1 MSESTTPNGGVEREE
16 LRRMVGWII
25 FLFLAALA
33 VIGAFIVTGVTDGGT
48 SSAPTTIAAEP
59 LVDLSRAAAVAGAAG
74 LDGVSISADGG
85 VVTVSGTAPDR
96 ATADAAL
103 AAVGDLPGV
112 GQVVDMITI
121 TTPADG
127 QGVAGG
133 TETADIDPDSIVAVL
148 AANGVM
154 DPMFTVNGESVT
166 VEGVVQSRQEAQAIV
181 DAVAA
186 LPGVAEVVD
195 QLDVIPLLNR
205 EARVLAILRAHG
217 VTDAR
222 AEITADGRVTIE
234 GTYPDEDSHAAALA
248 ELEGLLYVD
257 DIDDGLVLAAPVVDA
272 AVEFSVDQGVVTLTG
287 TVASEEQRREVL
299 DAAAAMFGAGNVV
312 DELEVGDVSGD
323 SLLLIGRVPADRQQE
338 VQAGMADL
346 AARLGLDLVDD
357 VEYVELTADQAALQ
371 EELDAAL
378 ADVVINFDSGSAVI
392 PADGRV
398 QLDALVPLLTD
409 VPEGTLVAVEGFTDS
424 QGDAAA
430 NQRLSEARAQAVV
443 DYLVSQGVS
452 PDVLRASG
460 NGESR
465 PVASNDTAE
474 GRARNRRI
482 EFNVVV

>member
-1 MSESTTPNGGVEREE
+1 MSESTTHPGGEEREE

-25 FLFLAALA
+25 FLFLAAAA
-33 VIGAFIVTGVTDGGT
+33 VIGAFIVTGVGD
-48 SSAPTTIAAEP
+48 SSAPTSTTAVAEP
-59 LVDLSRAAAVAGAAG
+59 LVDLSRAAAVAGSAG
-74 LDGVSISADGG
+74 LEGVSVSADGG

-103 AAVGDLPGV
+103 AAVADLPGV
-112 GQVVDMITI
+112 GQVVDMISI
-121 TTPADG
+121 VAPD
-127 QGVAGG
+127 QGSGAGG
-133 TETADIDPDSIVAVL
+133 GTVTADIDPDSVAAVL

-166 VEGVVQSRQEAQAIV
+166 VEGVVESRQQAQAIV
-181 DAVAA
+181 DAVAD
-186 LPGVAEVVD
+186 LPGVAAVVD

-217 VTDAR
+217 VSDAK
-222 AEITADGRVTIE
+222 AQITADGLVTIE
-234 GTYPDEDSHAAALA
+234 GTFPDEESHAAALA
-248 ELEGLLYVD
+248 ELEGLLYVN
-257 DIDDGLVLAAPVVDA
+257 DIDDQLTLEAPTVEA

-287 TVASEEQRREVL
+287 TVASEEQRQQVL

-312 DELEVGDVSGD
+312 DELVVGDVNGD
-323 SLLLIGRVPADRQQE
+323 SLLLTGRVPASRQAE

-346 AARLGLDLVDD
+346 ADTLGLDLVDE
-357 VEYVELTADQAALQ
+357 VEYAELTGDQAALQ
-371 EELDAAL
+371 EELDTAL
-378 ADVVINFDSGSAVI
+378 ADVVINFASGSAVI
-392 PADGRV
+392 PADGRA
-398 QLDALVPLLTD
+398 QLDSLVPLLTD

-474 GRARNRRI
+474 GRAQNRRI